1 MLMFPCAY
9 NHKVSIDLKY
19 NTLML
24 MFPCAYNYKV
34 SIDLEYNTLM
44 LMFPCT
50 YNYKVEYRPGVQ
62 HSNVDVSLCI
72 QL

>member
-1 MLMFPCAY
+1 
-9 NHKVSIDLKY
+9 
-19 NTLML
+19 ML

-44 LMFPCT
+44 LMFPCA

-62 HSNVDVSLCI
+62 HSNADVSLCI